1 MRLTSRGWLTL
12 LGGGVTIIAGLVV
25 GMRELLVIG
34 ATAIFVALGA
44 ALALRTARVRLQV
57 TREVRPARVPVDGSC
72 RIELTLRNTAVRR
85 SPVVVV
91 SDPVG
96 DGHHARLRLAPLAV
110 GRRATL
116 QYRLP
121 VKRRGIVTVGPLE
134 IEMADPFGL
143 AEKRF
148 ATRSVIDVIVL
159 PRIHDLDAVPSAPG
173 DEPESGLHH
182 HRTLATA
189 QEEFSTLREFQPGDD
204 VRKVHWPSTA
214 RLGRP
219 IVRQFD
225 EPWQRRTTVVLDVR
239 SSCQDHE
246 SFERAVS
253 AAASVISLCASRN
266 EPVRL
271 VTTGGHDSG
280 FITNDHEVDATMDL
294 LAGVQLSAAGS
305 LTGTLRTLLI
315 RRVGGTLVTCT
326 GSLPGTD
333 RSVLESAVTRFG
345 THLAVSCADHG
356 VHPSPSLPGSAVVRF
371 DDDRVLGEAWAQ
383 ATRRLVTQLGRT
395 VGTAG

>member
-1 MRLTSRGWLTL
+1 
-12 LGGGVTIIAGLVV
+12 
-25 GMRELLVIG
+25 
-34 ATAIFVALGA
+34 
-44 ALALRTARVRLQV
+44 
-57 TREVRPARVPVDGSC
+57 
-72 RIELTLRNTAVRR
+72 
-85 SPVVVV
+85 
-91 SDPVG
+91 
-96 DGHHARLRLAPLAV
+96 
-110 GRRATL
+110 
-116 QYRLP
+116 
-121 VKRRGIVTVGPLE
+121 
-134 IEMADPFGL
+134 MADPFGL